1 MGKLKS
7 LAGETALYGLGT
19 IIPRLFNFF
28 LVPLHT
34 GIFRPED
41 FGVITYLYA
50 FVGFLNI
57 VYTFG
62 METAFFRFAT
72 KTKDIKRIFNIAQT
86 CVLLLTLVL
95 SGSFILFADPIAESL
110 NIPNH
115 SEYIVW
121 LALILAFD
129 ALVALPFARLR
140 LEKKP
145 IPFAIAKIANVLLL
159 IVLNYYFLTI
169 NYNPSIGIGYIILA
183 NLIANAF
190 YLVFFAKSLISW
202 RPAYDKEIFSSIF
215 HYAYPVMLSGLAGM
229 TNEMFSRVMLEW
241 WLPDNFY
248 AGKSSSYAI
257 GVFGACYKYAAIM
270 NLGIQA
276 FRFASEPFFFSN
288 AEDKN
293 SPALF
298 AKVNYYFVI
307 VGCIV
312 LLGVSINM
320 DILKYY
326 LQGEAYWE
334 GLDIVP
340 ILLTAYLFLG
350 MYFNFSVW
358 FKITDKTYFG
368 TFITVIGAIIT
379 VVGNFLLIPVAG
391 YVGSSI
397 ITLVTYA
404 SMASLCYGLGQKYLP
419 IPYAI
424 GKSLGYIGITILIT
438 YVVRELDFSSQWIAT
453 AFHTL
458 VMVIFIG
465 CIYLIEW
472 KNLKPSSHHEA

>member
-7 LAGETALYGLGT
+7 LAGETTLYGLGT

-34 GIFRPED
+34 GIFEPEA
-41 FGVITYLYA
+41 FGIITYLYA

-57 VYTFG
+57 VFTFG

-72 KTKDIKRIFNIAQT
+72 KTNDIKKIFNIAQT
-86 CVLLLTLVL
+86 CVLVLTITL

-129 ALVALPFARLR
+129 AIVALPFARLR

-159 IVLNYYFLTI
+159 IALNYYFLKI
-169 NYNPSIGIGYIILA
+169 NFNPSIGIGYIIIA

-190 YLVFFAKSLISW
+190 YLLFFAKSLISW
-202 RPAYDKEIFSSIF
+202 RPVYDKEIFSSMF
-215 HYAYPVMLSGLAGM
+215 QYAYPVMISGVAGM
-229 TNEMFSRVMLEW
+229 TNEMFSRIMLEW
-241 WLPDNFY
+241 WLPENFY
-248 AGKSSSYAI
+248 PGKTSSYAV

-288 AEDKN
+288 AADKN

-307 VGCIV
+307 AGCIV

-326 LQGEAYWE
+326 LQSDEYWE
-334 GLDIVP
+334 GLHIVP
-340 ILLTAYLFLG
+340 ILLTGYLFLG

-358 FKITDKTYFG
+358 FKITDKTRFG
-368 TFITVIGAIIT
+368 TLITVIGAIIT
-379 VVGNFLLIPVAG
+379 IVGNYLLIPVAG

-397 ITLVTYA
+397 ITLATYA
-404 SMASLCYGLGQKYLP
+404 SMAAICYGLGQKYYP
-419 IPYAI
+419 IPYSV
-424 GKSLGYIGITILIT
+424 GKSILYIGITLIIAYAT
-438 YVVRELDFSSQWIAT
+438 RSLVFSSQWLAT
-453 AFHTL
+453 FVHGIIMIL
-458 VMVIFIG
+458 FLLG
-465 CIYLIEW
+465 IYLIER
-472 KNLKPSSHHEA
+472 KNLRSSTG

>member
-1 MGKLKS
+1 MSKLKS

-34 GIFRPED
+34 GIFHAED

-57 VYTFG
+57 VFTFG

-72 KTKDIKRIFNIAQT
+72 KTNDIKKIFNIAQT
-86 CVLLLTLVL
+86 CVLILTLTL

-129 ALVALPFARLR
+129 AIVALPFARLR

-159 IVLNYYFLTI
+159 IALNVYFLKI
-169 NYNPSIGIGYIILA
+169 NYNPSIGIGYIIIA

-190 YLVFFAKSLISW
+190 YLLFFAKSLINW
-202 RPAYDKEIFSSIF
+202 RPAYDKEIFSSMF

-229 TNEMFSRVMLEW
+229 TNEMFSRILLLEW
-241 WLPDNFY
+241 LPENFY
-248 AGKSSSYAI
+248 AGKTSSYAV

-288 AEDKN
+288 AADKN

-320 DILKYY
+320 DILKHY
-326 LQGEAYWE
+326 LQSDEYWE

-340 ILLTAYLFLG
+340 ILLTGYLFLG

-379 VVGNFLLIPVAG
+379 IVGNYLLIPIAG
-391 YVGSSI
+391 YLGSSI
-397 ITLVTYA
+397 ITLVTYG
-404 SMASLCYGLGQKYLP
+404 SMAVICYGLGQKHFP
-419 IPYAI
+419 VPYSI
-424 GKSLGYIGITILIT
+424 GKSLAYIGVTLLIT
-438 YVVRELDFSSQWIAT
+438 YAVRDLVFSSQWVAT
-453 AFHTL
+453 FTHTL
-458 VMVIFIG
+458 IMVIFIG
-465 CIYLIEW
+465 GIYLLER
-472 KNLKPSSHHEA
+472 KNLKLSS